1 MALIRQ
7 HCPAHLVDLPHADR
21 ETDMDNDF
29 SELNADDLAMASG
42 GMKWDH
48 NYQSKNVVDARGG
61 YFTILGETI
70 TYDLNGKVT
79 SVSQT

>member
-1 MALIRQ
+1 MNHEI
-7 HCPAHLVDLPHADR
+7 
-21 ETDMDNDF
+21 
-29 SELNADDLAMASG
+29 SELNVHDLAAVSG

-48 NYQSKNVVDARGG
+48 NYQSKDVIDARGG

-79 SVSQT
+79 SVSRT